1 MRKLKMDGTPGIILL
16 LSFSINKG
24 LAVKCYAEGE
34 LARDC
39 PNPEDICYTKQ
50 AADHAEDNLKSR
62 GCTSLALVERTFG
75 KNFEINSCFQPR
87 AGTFDCWCDQDK
99 CNESKE
105 TACQTCAA
113 NQLIQISSF
122 FLFLATARIF
132 LWFYLKPTYI
142 FNSHFFLSFFFF
154 FFFLGGGGVVAI
166 EKGYLLKKSNK

>member
-1 MRKLKMDGTPGIILL
+1 MGLRPPLCQGEEPSKGNQGSGSRLGQNPGSSKMQKLNGDGAHVIFFL
-16 LSFSINKG
+16 LSFALNKG
-24 LAVKCYAEGE
+24 MAVKCYAEGE

-50 AADHAEDNLKSR
+50 AADHAEENLKSR
-62 GCTSLALVERTFG
+62 GCTSLAVVQRQFG

-113 NQLIQISSF
+113 TAFVPVSACLLSLLLTAA
-122 FLFLATARIF
+122 FL
-132 LWFYLKPTYI
+132 
-142 FNSHFFLSFFFF
+142 
-154 FFFLGGGGVVAI
+154 
-166 EKGYLLKKSNK
+166 